1 VRFTKAALPGAW
13 LIDIDPIADDRGHFA
28 RLFCHDEF
36 AAHGIPAEFVQSSL
50 SFNHRRGT
58 LRGLH
63 FQVAPAA
70 EGKLVRCTRGAVFD
84 VMLDL
89 RADSPTY
96 LQWQGFDLTA
106 LHAAAV
112 FIPPGLAHGFQTLA
126 DDTEIFYQMTTRHSP
141 DHATGVRWN
150 DAAFGITWPIA
161 DPILS
166 PRDANYPDYRR

>member
-28 RLFCHDEF
+28 RCFCRDEF
-36 AAHGIPAEFVQSSL
+36 ADHGLPADFVQSSL

-63 FQVAPAA
+63 YQAAPAA
-70 EGKLVRCTRGAVFD
+70 EGKLIRCTRGAIFD

-89 RADSPTY
+89 RPDSSTY
-96 LQWQGFDLTA
+96 LQWQGFTLTA
-106 LHAAAV
+106 ANAAAV
-112 FIPPGLAHGFQTLA
+112 FIPPGLAHGFQSLA
-126 DDTEIFYQMTTRHSP
+126 DDTEIVYQMTTRYSP
-141 DHATGVRWN
+141 AHAAGVRWN
-150 DAAFGITWPIA
+150 DTAFAITWPIP

-166 PRDANYPDYRR
+166 PRDANYPDFRP